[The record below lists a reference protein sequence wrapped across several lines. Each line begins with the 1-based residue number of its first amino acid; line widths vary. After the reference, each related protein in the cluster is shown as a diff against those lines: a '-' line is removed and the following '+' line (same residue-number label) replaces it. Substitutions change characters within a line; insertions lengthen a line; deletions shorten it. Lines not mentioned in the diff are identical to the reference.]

1 VARAF
6 PCYCEPDE
14 AYEVVFLEKK
24 RRKSSGFEYPYRED
38 ALLKIAFEV
47 DFDLGLRAV
56 GAGFEAPAFDCVLCS
71 GGKQRMAGF
80 DLGFRDGAVGLNG
93 DHENHSSAY
102 VHAAGKLGIAGGD
115 ASHYGAMNIAGKGG
129 SGAEEET
136 SYEEKRTGRSD

>member
-1 VARAF
+1 VAGAF

-14 AYEVVFLEKK
+14 AYEVVFLEKNDL
-24 RRKSSGFEYPYRED
+24 RVQASNYPYRED

-56 GAGFEAPAFDCVLCS
+56 GAGFEAPAFDCVLCR
-71 GGKQRMAGF
+71 GGKQGMAGF
-80 DLGFRDGAVGLNG
+80 DLGFGDGAVGLNG

-115 ASHYGAMNIAGKGG
+115 ASNYGAMNIAGKGG

-136 SYEEKRTGRSD
+136 SYKEKGTGRSD